1 MFINK
6 TDYKNNYKT
15 NYKTNSLMIATENK
29 EEIEQKIV
37 VIGKVLP
44 NRWEYKQIEVIGN
57 KEIEETGII
66 VVGDNNVKE
75 INRNR
80 LYLQLIIE
88 IFNYFAN
95 TTGYKVIISI
105 PDLFVA
111 ECVENWIS
119 KWKENEFFIDKEK
132 TINRPNR
139 DLLLTIS
146 NLKDQMKREIHVLF
160 NYRL

>member
-1 MFINK
+1 
-6 TDYKNNYKT
+6 
-15 NYKTNSLMIATENK
+15 MIATENK

-66 VVGDNNVKE
+66 VVGDNDVKE

-88 IFNYFAN
+88 IKVSN
-95 TTGYKVIISI
+95 TGKNKIEYSSKSI
-105 PDLFVA
+105 A
-111 ECVENWIS
+111 RSTSTRI
-119 KWKENEFFIDKEK
+119 
-132 TINRPNR
+132 
-139 DLLLTIS
+139 
-146 NLKDQMKREIHVLF
+146 
-160 NYRL
+160 